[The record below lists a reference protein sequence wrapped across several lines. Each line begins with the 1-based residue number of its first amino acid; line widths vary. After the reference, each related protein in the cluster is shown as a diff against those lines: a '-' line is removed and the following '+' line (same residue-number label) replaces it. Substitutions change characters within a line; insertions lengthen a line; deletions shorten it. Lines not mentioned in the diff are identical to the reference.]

1 VNEETAAVEDV
12 GSGAETHDNVQSF
25 VTQQGSTGVASCSTD
40 DNLMRH
46 IEDSQRIAISVMCT
60 TLNISAGN
68 LLAKDVTTHNEF
80 MKVLADVAI
89 SVNEYFELSTVWK
102 GHQSFSK
109 KNSSVSV
116 KHSNVEKSIQSLK
129 AGLVG

>member
-1 VNEETAAVEDV
+1 
-12 GSGAETHDNVQSF
+12 
-25 VTQQGSTGVASCSTD
+25 
-40 DNLMRH
+40 MRH

-60 TLNISAGN
+60 NLNISAGN
-68 LLAKDVTTHNEF
+68 LLTKDVTTHNEF

-89 SVNEYFELSTVWK
+89 FVNEYFELSTVWK

-109 KNSSVSV
+109 KNSSLSV

-129 AGLVG
+129 AGLVELAGMKVVATNLALQLQKWQCYYLCSLMQNMQLKISYQIYNHA